1 MNLRD
6 KLRAAMGSDE
16 DGSRPTP
23 EMIRQA
29 MNHMFEYN
37 IVYGGKL
44 FRIGRCRHEDA
55 RPLVE
60 EWVGYHFDSDNP
72 WPQVYVFQD
81 DRLWEVLEY
90 EDEIRAVVSGQVEQT
105 IMKFRVVSILF
116 GCVAEPI
123 VEDDRVRVV
132 KTERAN

>member
-6 KLRAAMGSDE
+6 KLRVALGSDE
-16 DGSRPTP
+16 DGSRPTL

-55 RPLVE
+55 GPLVE
-60 EWVGYHFDSDNP
+60 EWVANHFESNKP

-90 EDEIRAVVSGQVEQT
+90 EDEIGAVAAGHGEQT
-105 IMKFRVVSILF
+105 IMRFRVISILL

-123 VEDDRVRVV
+123 VEEDRLTFV
-132 KTERAN
+132 KAQIEH